1 MATEDCSP
9 LGSSVHQIL
18 QARMLEWVVMPSSR
32 GSSRPRDQK
41 WLTSPALTG
50 GIFTISAIWEAQT
63 ALYSFLNIA
72 KIIFEVF
79 VFLEVSRDL

>member
-1 MATEDCSP
+1 MESSGKNAGVGCHAFLQGIFPTQ
-9 LGSSVHQIL
+9 GSKVAYISCI
-18 QARMLEWVVMPSSR
+18 W
-32 GSSRPRDQK
+32 
-41 WLTSPALTG
+41 TG

-79 VFLEVSRDL
+79 VFIEVSRDLWKMPTM

>member
-1 MATEDCSP
+1 
-9 LGSSVHQIL
+9 
-18 QARMLEWVVMPSSR
+18 MLEWVATPSSR

-41 WLTSPALTG
+41 CLTCPALTG

-72 KIIFEVF
+72 KIIFEIF
-79 VFLEVSRDL
+79 VFIEASRDL